1 MMVFSGNANLDL
13 STEIASH
20 LGLPLGKAVVGQ
32 FSDGEVMAE
41 IQENVRGRDVFV
53 VQPTGAPTNDN
64 LMELLVMV
72 DALRWASAKRITA
85 VIPYFGYARQDRRPR
100 SARVPIAARMVAKMV
115 GHAGADRVL
124 TMDLHADQIQGFFDI
139 PVDNVYASPILLGD
153 VWRQKYPNLIVV
165 SPDVGGVVRARA
177 LAKRLDDAE
186 LAIIDKR
193 RPRPNEAKIMNIIG
207 DVTGRTC
214 VMIDDLVDTAGTLCQ
229 AAAALK
235 AHGAVKVVAYCT
247 HAVLSGPAVENL
259 NQSELDELVVTNT
272 LTLRPE
278 ARACTR
284 IRQLSIGQLLAETM
298 RRVSNEESV
307 SSLFV
312 D

>member
-1 MMVFSGNANLDL
+1 
-13 STEIASH
+13 
-20 LGLPLGKAVVGQ
+20 
-32 FSDGEVMAE
+32 MAE

-64 LMELLVMV
+64 LMELLVIV
-72 DALRWASAKRITA
+72 DALRWASAKRVTA

-100 SARVPIAARMVAKMV
+100 SARVPITARLVAKMI
-115 GHAGADRVL
+115 GQAGADRVL

-153 VWRQKYPNLIVV
+153 VWRQRYPNLIVV

-193 RPRPNEAKIMNIIG
+193 RPRPNEAKVMNIIG

-259 NQSELDELVVTNT
+259 NQSQLDELVVTNT

>member
-1 MMVFSGNANLDL
+1 MVQSANP
-13 STEIASH
+13 S
-20 LGLPLGKAVVGQ
+20 LG
-32 FSDGEVMAE
+32 
-41 IQENVRGRDVFV
+41 
-53 VQPTGAPTNDN
+53 
-64 LMELLVMV
+64 
-72 DALRWASAKRITA
+72 
-85 VIPYFGYARQDRRPR
+85 PR
-100 SARVPIAARMVAKMV
+100 KGPSV
-115 GHAGADRVL
+115 
-124 TMDLHADQIQGFFDI
+124 
-139 PVDNVYASPILLGD
+139 
-153 VWRQKYPNLIVV
+153 
-165 SPDVGGVVRARA
+165 A